1 MVFSIGHKIGTVA
14 DVTVTTVANVT
25 VTTPMSKN

>member
-1 MVFSIGHKIGTVA
+1 MVFRIGHKIGTVA
-14 DVTVTTVANVT
+14 DVIVTTVADVT